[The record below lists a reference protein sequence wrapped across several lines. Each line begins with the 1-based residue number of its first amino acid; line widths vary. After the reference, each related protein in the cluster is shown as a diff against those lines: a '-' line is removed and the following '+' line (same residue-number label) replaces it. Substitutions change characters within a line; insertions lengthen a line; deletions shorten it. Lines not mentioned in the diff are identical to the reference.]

1 MAKKQINKAMLEK
14 LSKNVEMT
22 ENKKEEE
29 LGGIKNFTI
38 AFKFSEYMKLR
49 THCENNHISMGKFIK
64 SLIEKEGI
72 I

>member
-14 LSKNVEMT
+14 LSKNAEMT
-22 ENKKEEE
+22 ENEKE

-38 AFKFSEYMKLR
+38 AFKFSEYMKIK
-49 THCENNHISMGKFIK
+49 THCEEHHISIGKFIK